1 MTSEIKDAILTIPI
15 RTFLSALSTR
25 LYSLV
30 FLCFIYPV
38 YDRYIFEEKC
48 KLPDGGGGNLLFKN
62 SVVGWGKVGFGGIFC
77 KVVVSLRIIHTFAHA
92 IQFNT
97 YLSICGSPI

>member
-1 MTSEIKDAILTIPI
+1 MTSEIKDVILTIPI

-48 KLPDGGGGNLLFKN
+48 KLPDGGN
-62 SVVGWGKVGFGGIFC
+62 GKPGAIHC
-77 KVVVSLRIIHTFAHA
+77 LRNEEKGAA
-92 IQFNT
+92 M
-97 YLSICGSPI
+97 